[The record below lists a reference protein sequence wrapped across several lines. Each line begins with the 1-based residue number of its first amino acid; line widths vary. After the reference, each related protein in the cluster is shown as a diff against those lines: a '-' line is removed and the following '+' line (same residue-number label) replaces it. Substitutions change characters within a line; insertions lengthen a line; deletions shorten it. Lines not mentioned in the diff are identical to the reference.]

1 MRGGAVT
8 PRHEAEVRCA
18 NCGTLSGQA
27 RSSSSSSIGPP
38 DLDTRPAPPA
48 RSMIDAWVQRC
59 PSCGLCAPDLGQA
72 RDDLAV
78 VDSEVYRAQ
87 AGRTDL
93 PDLATAFLCW
103 SLVAE
108 SEGRSAEAGWAAVHA
123 AWACDDA
130 KDEIGGRGCR
140 ERAVPLLR
148 AAMRA
153 RPIPEADE
161 VLRRVIVDLLRRQD
175 RLDEAAEACEAALAI
190 SPEDAALVLER
201 HLISEGDTGSHA
213 ETEPLL
219 VRDEAMEGRSGLGI
233 DALGLLEGC
242 AVCGDRFEGSDS
254 GRCRRCGRWIHLRCM
269 EAGMCRGGC
278 PA

>member
-1 MRGGAVT
+1 MTA
-8 PRHEAEVRCA
+8 PIEVEVACA
-18 NCGTLSGQA
+18 ICGTVSAQGRA
-27 RSSSSSSIGPP
+27 TAGGGTGPP

-48 RSMIDAWVQRC
+48 RTMLGAWIQRC
-59 PSCGLCAPDLGQA
+59 PSCGLAAPDLA
-72 RDDLAV
+72 EERDHPEIV
-78 VDSEVYRAQ
+78 EGEVYRALIS
-87 AGRTDL
+87 RTDL
-93 PDLATAFLCW
+93 PALAVSFLCW
-103 SLVAE
+103 SSVA
-108 SEGRSAEAGWAAVHA
+108 SAEGRLAQGGWAAVHA

-130 KDEIGGRGCR
+130 RNDRGARECR

-153 RPIPEADE
+153 RPIPSADE
-161 VLRRVIVDLLRRQD
+161 ILRRVLVDLLRRQG
-175 RLDEAAEACEAALAI
+175 RMDEAAEACEAALAL
-190 SPEDAALVLER
+190 SPENPALVLER
-201 HLISEGDTGSHA
+201 HLISEGDTASHA
-213 ETEPLL
+213 ETEP
-219 VRDEAMEGRSGLGI
+219 VRLREEEGREPGTLGI